1 MDNNMDN
8 KDKASENNKK
18 KRKVR
23 EDEDEHVPP
32 PEIDP
37 ALRKYLETMFGNME
51 QKFDKKFDDM
61 EEKFDKKF
69 DDINKRFD
77 NVEERFD
84 KKFDSMKTTIR
95 NMEERFD
102 NMDKKLDLLVS
113 LSPEAVMQHVNP
125 AFVTSSQL
133 EKKAVLEGG
142 ESTWS
147 FLKLDD
153 GTLLAVGS
161 VHCGLY
167 YGSMHP
173 TLAFVNLPQ
182 MVVNLG
188 VEKIGFLQP
197 NKIQNPIPYKYDVML
212 VRLKQNKLPDMMS
225 GSPQKYQTLAASS
238 KKKIRR
244 VAGMSNS
251 GIVSGSNVVFNN
263 DGGYYVFVEDFG
275 DIGNSGTLMF
285 GWDGDFND
293 AKPVGVYNGI
303 FPVGDK
309 KETTSSRPFSFH
321 GNRPRGVIVPLPNLK
336 ECTWFEPLL
345 PKKTATDTTGSF
357 PTTCTIFD
365 RKGVRLC
372 NIFHNEDS
380 DPASCFLEDGG
391 VQWPGVLLH
400 FRDENE
406 KIMYCGSMDTG
417 SRRCN

>member
-1 MDNNMDN
+1 MDN
-8 KDKASENNKK
+8 KDKPSKKNRK

-23 EDEDEHVPP
+23 EDEDEDEHVPVPAP
-32 PEIDP
+32 PPQNDRD
-37 ALRKYLETMFGNME
+37 LYKFLETKFRDME
-51 QKFDKKFDDM
+51 QKFDEKLETKFRDMEQKFD
-61 EEKFDKKF
+61 EKFDG
-69 DDINKRFD
+69 
-77 NVEERFD
+77 
-84 KKFDSMKTTIR
+84 MKTTIR
-95 NMEERFD
+95 NLEERFDNMEERFD
-102 NMDKKLDLLVS
+102 NVDKKLDLLVS

-133 EKKAVLEGG
+133 EDKAVLEGG

-147 FLKLDD
+147 FLQRDDD

-197 NKIQNPIPYKYDVML
+197 NKILNPIPYKYDVML
-212 VRLKQNKLPDMMS
+212 VQLKQNKLPDMMS

-285 GWDGDFND
+285 GWNGDFND

-380 DPASCFLEDGG
+380 NPASCVLEDGG